1 MKQALKLNAT
11 LFALLGITSTLGAVA
26 HQTNPLG
33 SIGLAVA
40 SVVALVTLNAS
51 EAKKWT
57 EIT

>member
-11 LFALLGITSTLGAVA
+11 LFALLGITSTLGAVT

-40 SVVALVTLNAS
+40 GVFALIGLN
-51 EAKKWT
+51 T
-57 EIT
+57 

>member
-11 LFALLGITSTLGAVA
+11 LFTLLGITSTLGAVT

-40 SVVALVTLNAS
+40 GVVALVALNS
-51 EAKKWT
+51 SGVKK
-57 EIT
+57 